1 MKTLITAPRVGQ
13 RKNVGV
19 VVATL
24 LTAGQ
29 LRSEEYRAEA
39 AECQGIA
46 NRWPDLI
53 KQQYEELARQW
64 RVLAEQADRQ
74 QERLG

>member
-1 MKTLITAPRVGQ
+1 MKTLITAPLVGQ

-19 VVATL
+19 VAAAL

-29 LRSEEYRAEA
+29 LRCEEYSAEA
-39 AECQGIA
+39 AECQGIST
-46 NRWPDLI
+46 RWPDLI

-64 RVLAEQADRQ
+64 RVLAAQADRQ
-74 QERLG
+74 